1 MPRLEPIENLPSPSS
16 GFGGV
21 FSSGLLVQKAFG
33 SMRKQIRATI
43 SKVRCELQSK
53 ILARLHKA
61 TGRFASESV
70 LYPLPPSLR
79 AQAVYFVG
87 VIGFLRRKILQT
99 NGLMVKIF

>member
-1 MPRLEPIENLPSPSS
+1 
-16 GFGGV
+16 
-21 FSSGLLVQKAFG
+21 LLVQKAFG

-70 LYPLPPSLR
+70 LYPLPLVFALKLFILWELS
-79 AQAVYFVG
+79 VFFG
-87 VIGFLRRKILQT
+87 VKYCKQ
-99 NGLMVKIF
+99 MV